1 MATEQTTGQSG
12 SSGSSGTAV
21 RYRAENAG
29 DWGAPVA
36 TDGGQYGTDTFA
48 LPDGARLFFRF
59 WQAADATA
67 PVLVFLHGLGAHT
80 GWFIDM
86 GNELHARGLTVYM
99 PDHRGFGRSDGD
111 RGHIRDWHLYPA
123 DTSAFLDEV
132 GRRAP
137 GAPLFLLGHSMGGRF
152 ALYVAAADAHE
163 GRNRLAGLVLINP
176 WVKEVNRIPARQ
188 QLGIGLRGVRGS
200 SRIVDYEY
208 PLSVLTA
215 NPEAHQLLQSD
226 PNWVKRQT
234 ASFLYQVGLRMA
246 GGLLKQARTVRCPA
260 LVLQSEADTSV
271 LIKRGRKMYD
281 VLGSKDKAYKLYPGF
296 AHDFEFEP
304 ERSAL
309 DEDIARWC
317 VAHAQPPQ
325 ARAQG

>member
-1 MATEQTTGQSG
+1 MATEQTTGQPGMSG
-12 SSGSSGTAV
+12 K
-21 RYRAENAG
+21 YRVENAG
-29 DWGAPVA
+29 DWGTPIA

-59 WQAADATA
+59 WQGTDATA
-67 PVLVFLHGLGAHT
+67 PVLVLLHGLGAHT

-99 PDHRGFGRSDGD
+99 PDHRGFGHSDGD
-111 RGHIRDWHLYPA
+111 RGHVRDWRVYPR

-132 GRRAP
+132 RRRAP

-152 ALYVAAADAHE
+152 ALYVAAADERA
-163 GRNRLAGLVLINP
+163 GSGRRNRMAGLILVNP
-176 WVKEVNRIPARQ
+176 WVKEVNRIPPRQ
-188 QLGIGLRGVRGS
+188 QLGIGLGGMRGS
-200 SRIVDYEY
+200 PKIVNYEY

-215 NPEAHQLLQSD
+215 NPEAHQLLLSD
-226 PNWVKRQT
+226 PNWVKQQS

-246 GGLLKQARTVRCPA
+246 GGLLKQAKAVRCPA

-271 LIKRGRKMYD
+271 LIHRTRKMYG
-281 VLGSKDKAYKLYPGF
+281 VLGSKDKAYKIYPGF

-304 ERSAL
+304 ERAVL
-309 DEDIARWC
+309 DDDIAQWC

-325 ARAQG
+325 G